1 MSTINSDVKFLSVNE
16 KPEWEL
22 LDLKEETGDYEH
34 ELFSSVVSEFTDI
47 SGFPV
52 EIYLMKPKNVDDV
65 YGEATLKNYEGPF
78 TSKILYSVDN
88 SEQML
93 LTTFGLENDF
103 KVEYAEIPKAIWERD
118 INNQTGL
125 NIEYDYTNRLPQPR
139 RFNKNSMR
147 RFYVWNISCCIWCK
161 NIFW

>member
-1 MSTINSDVKFLSVNE
+1 MSTINSEVKFLSVNE

-103 KVEYAEIPKAIWERD
+103 KVEYAEIPKA
-118 INNQTGL
+118 
-125 NIEYDYTNRLPQPR
+125 
-139 RFNKNSMR
+139 
-147 RFYVWNISCCIWCK
+147 V
-161 NIFW
+161 